1 MIYYRNAF
9 WLETVCFLEN
19 QYLSHSQTIK
29 SRRKNHPKNQKWL
42 HRKEFRQIFQDL
54 IKIQEFHHR
63 IDQSGRGSKFIYTW
77 NIWVKFTF
85 SNFSKF
91 EDQYDFVQLGFRWE
105 TTVHMYLHTWD
116 MYWDIY
122 IELTVTI
129 PFQHFLT
136 FYFHSLI
143 LPNYSSPVINEI
155 QKNTRITPLKSNSV
169 PASLYGSTPLTRK
182 ESIKVWVWKLYD
194 HQKRSPKPILRS
206 WKSYNS
212 SKIIIL
218 LSLKT

>member
-42 HRKEFRQIFQDL
+42 HKKEFRQIFQDL

-63 IDQSGRGSKFIYTW
+63 IDLSGRVASLFKLGTSGSSVLF
-77 NIWVKFTF
+77 
-85 SNFSKF
+85 
-91 EDQYDFVQLGFRWE
+91 QFVPSLKIIPILYSLVFRWDP
-105 TTVHMYLHTWD
+105 TVHMYLHTWD

-136 FYFHSLI
+136 FYFHSLT
-143 LPNYSSPVINEI
+143 LPNYSSPIINSNDI
-155 QKNTRITPLKSNSV
+155 QKNNRITPLKSNSV

-194 HQKRSPKPILRS
+194 PNKWSLR
-206 WKSYNS
+206 
-212 SKIIIL
+212 I
-218 LSLKT
+218 